1 MFKYEK
7 KIIEFF
13 QKHYLAVGAILISL
27 FALLIRYCMLDFE
40 SGDYVIFLSPWYDY
54 LKSNGG
60 FKALA
65 NYPGDYNVPYMTIM
79 ALLTYLPIPKL
90 YAIKL
95 VSIIFDFAI
104 AVSSAFL
111 VKQIVKKNKKEIALI
126 TYSIVLF
133 LPTVLMNSALWG
145 QCDSIY
151 ATFIILSLLF
161 LLKEKYIPSFIMLGL
176 AFSFKLQFIFILPLY
191 VIIYVCQ
198 KKYSILNFLI
208 IPLIDII
215 LSIPAM
221 IAGKP
226 FKDCLMVYLNQT
238 GTYKDSLTLNF
249 FNIYNILNGTPEIF
263 YKVGELLVLVV
274 CLITLIY
281 CLYKNVKW
289 NNEKII
295 TLGLWFLVVITFLL
309 PGMHER
315 YLFVGEV
322 LALIYYVAYK
332 KNLPIVIFIIFSPII
347 TYSSFLFGLSFP
359 YSQIMSILYL
369 VLIIYFTKDT
379 IKLLDNM
386 EEK

>member
-226 FKDCLMVYLNQT
+226 FKECLMVYLNQT

-369 VLIIYFTKDT
+369 VLIICFTKDT